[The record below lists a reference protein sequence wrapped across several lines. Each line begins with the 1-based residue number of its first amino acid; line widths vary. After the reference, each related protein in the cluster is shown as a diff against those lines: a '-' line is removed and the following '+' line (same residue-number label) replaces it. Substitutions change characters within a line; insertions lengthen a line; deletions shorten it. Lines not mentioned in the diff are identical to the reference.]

1 MPGRDPDALL
11 CGGCGTVHR
20 PAIPGDWLS
29 GRAPRSHR
37 GGHWFDPSIAHQVEA
52 QVRDSETGPIPRQG
66 TGPSGCLGGIWEIN
80 FSLPPGVVR
89 VARCRTVPMAGPASA
104 WWRRWDASSSSSRGT
119 GSGADRR
126 PGPERVLPAGLK
138 GLDQGLAHPVR
149 DVGIEAAH
157 ARHLVAEALL
167 GEDVGNAVLGH
178 PGPVAVPE
186 PVRGQAGY

>member
-1 MPGRDPDALL
+1 MA
-11 CGGCGTVHR
+11 
-20 PAIPGDWLS
+20 
-29 GRAPRSHR
+29 
-37 GGHWFDPSIAHQVEA
+37 
-52 QVRDSETGPIPRQG
+52 SETPRQALSPRQG

-138 GLDQGLAHPVR
+138 GLDQGLAHA
-149 DVGIEAAH
+149 G
-157 ARHLVAEALL
+157 HLVAEALL

>member
-1 MPGRDPDALL
+1 MRTGVSTGNMGTWHRLFSWESRSLRTSRNNRANSRFPGSVATPAGRALMPGRDPDALL

-119 GSGADRR
+119 GEWGGSP
-126 PGPERVLPAGLK
+126 PGP
-138 GLDQGLAHPVR
+138 
-149 DVGIEAAH
+149 
-157 ARHLVAEALL
+157 
-167 GEDVGNAVLGH
+167 
-178 PGPVAVPE
+178 
-186 PVRGQAGY
+186 